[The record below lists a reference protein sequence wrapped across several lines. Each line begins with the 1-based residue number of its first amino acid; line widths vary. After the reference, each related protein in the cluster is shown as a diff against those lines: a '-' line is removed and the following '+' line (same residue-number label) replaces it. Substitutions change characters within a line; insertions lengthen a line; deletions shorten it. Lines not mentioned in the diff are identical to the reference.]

1 MGTPHKSP
9 YAVLELD
16 QGAPLSA
23 IEAAYARGLRLL
35 EEGSMASYGMFD
47 AASTQ
52 RLRDELDAAYRALK
66 RAVGQQ
72 PPSVPPPAAPAL
84 EEPQPE
90 PVTVGATPAH
100 LRPPPTAAAP
110 AAPKARPKRAPVAAK
125 PAEHAS
131 APQAEAELEAPAPPP
146 SLAAPSRVRLCAP
159 RTEPLEEPLT
169 GAVLRQLRQQLGAA
183 IDDICDLT
191 KINRRYIVALE
202 EEDFSLLPATVYVR
216 GFVGEYARVLGLDAQ
231 ATAPYLEAYTKWS
244 RARL

>member
-66 RAVGQQ
+66 RAAPQQ
-72 PPSVPPPAAPAL
+72 PPKPPKVPA
-84 EEPQPE
+84 
-90 PVTVGATPAH
+90 
-100 LRPPPTAAAP
+100 AAAP
-110 AAPKARPKRAPVAAK
+110 AAEEQQPEPAAATRAHVGPPPSATAAAAPEVVQVAKKRAAAAPK
-125 PAEHAS
+125 PAQDPAAS
-131 APQAEAELEAPAPPP
+131 AAEAPPP
-146 SLAAPSRVRLCAP
+146 PPTLAAPTRVRLCAP
-159 RTEPLEEPLT
+159 RTEPLSEPLT
-169 GAVLRQLRQQLGAA
+169 GAVLRQLREQLGAD
-183 IDDICDLT
+183 IDDVCDLT

-216 GFVGEYARVLGLDAQ
+216 GFVSEYARVLGLAPQ
-231 ATAPYLEAYTKWS
+231 ATAPYIEAYAKWS